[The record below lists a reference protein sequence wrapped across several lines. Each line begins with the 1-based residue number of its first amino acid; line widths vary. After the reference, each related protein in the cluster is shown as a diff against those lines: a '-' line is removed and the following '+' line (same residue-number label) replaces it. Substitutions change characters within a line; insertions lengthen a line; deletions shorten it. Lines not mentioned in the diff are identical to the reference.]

1 MLISSRLVFLR
12 SKTNGKM
19 IRVVNNNLKNA
30 IVSGGVGSQ
39 NLINMAANE
48 TETIEMERAAYGFFI
63 VDLVMDRYTI

>member
-1 MLISSRLVFLR
+1 
-12 SKTNGKM
+12 M

-30 IVSGGVGSQ
+30 MVSGGVGSQ

-63 VDLVMDRYTI
+63 VELVMERYTI